1 MQTADDNS
9 KVFKTTF
16 VLYSFKLI
24 LYFDTTAI
32 SSQIKYYLTTN
43 RRIFLEMQ
51 YGFCRYAL
59 LADLLWLAVER
70 VFTKNS
76 RKAGKWLF
84 GASSWKI
91 IEVLWLVKCLSKFV
105 FLDKRSWKVN
115 VQSCG
120 LHWYLRWLAKQD

>member
-16 VLYSFKLI
+16 VLYSFKLV
-24 LYFDTTAI
+24 LYFDTTT
-32 SSQIKYYLTTN
+32 IKYYLTTN

-76 RKAGKWLF
+76 RKAGK
-84 GASSWKI
+84 
-91 IEVLWLVKCLSKFV
+91 
-105 FLDKRSWKVN
+105 
-115 VQSCG
+115 
-120 LHWYLRWLAKQD
+120 